1 MRQFSTAVQQVL
13 DSDYI
18 QFTYLIKLSFN
29 STYYLTSNSY
39 DLEYKDDVY
48 IANGGVYEFDSP
60 KFSTVIDRESYKIVI
75 SEVLNQL
82 YAEFRNN
89 VIGKDIEVFVA
100 IKDSGDQYMLGDD
113 DVLRIYKGTV
123 DKPVITNNFD
133 EKLAVL
139 EGTSPMSDLDMS
151 KPFITSRDGMDQKS
165 STDTSFDEIY
175 KNSEIN
181 LKWGKI

>member
-1 MRQFSTAVQQVL
+1 MRQFSTAVQTVL
-13 DSDYI
+13 DSDLI
-18 QFTYLIKLSFN
+18 EFTYLIKLSLN
-29 STYYLTSNSY
+29 STYYLTSNSH
-39 DLEYKDDVY
+39 DLEFEDNVY
-48 IANGGVYEFDSP
+48 IANGGLYEFDSP
-60 KFSTVIDRESYKIVI
+60 RFSTVIDRESYKIVI

-100 IKDSGDQYMLGDD
+100 LKSAGGDYMLGAD
-113 DVLRIYKGTV
+113 DVLRIYKGTI
-123 DKPVITNNFD
+123 DKPTITNDFN
-133 EKLAVL
+133 EKLAVI

>member
-1 MRQFSTAVQQVL
+1 MRQFSTAIQTVL
-13 DSDYI
+13 DSDLI
-18 QFTYLIKLSFN
+18 EFTYLIKLSLA
-29 STYYLTSNSY
+29 STYYLTSSSH
-39 DLEYKDDVY
+39 DLEFDSNVY

-82 YAEFRNN
+82 YSEFRNN
-89 VIGKDIEVFVA
+89 VIGKDVEVFVA
-100 IKDSGDQYMLGDD
+100 LKSAGGDYMLGTD
-113 DVLRIYKGTV
+113 DVLRIYKGTI
-123 DKPVITNNFD
+123 DKPTITNNFN
-133 EKLAVL
+133 EKLAVI